1 MSKNVFGIVGI
12 VIALTGIGI
21 AIFQDELGSDPP
33 PVSTQLKEKVL
44 HKGAELLGVE
54 TKASSVKRDFVKIA
68 SMSLGLLAIVLSV
81 VSFIRKEY
89 YRIAGMAGTLGIV
102 AITWEYVVIGVVIAI
117 IVFIIINIMAP

>member
-54 TKASSVKRDFVKIA
+54 TKAPSVKRDFVKIA